1 MWGICGVC
9 TLALTVARTSSH
21 YDRFAISVSKVFAP
35 VRPRVARWEHKRPR
49 LFTLEALW
57 RLPPGWVKCCHR
69 CLAGN
74 TETPGCCEVDQV
86 LLHLVVPLCCAEV
99 EDCHH
104 IVEVTWKTLQNYR
117 CEESIWDYFPRFSQ
131 IQFEPFCFGEVVS
144 HLLPWCHLETS
155 ELGHQWL
162 NTRPFSWLVELRQSC
177 PGCSLIRRVPS
188 DEVDACLVKA
198 LNQFAPHHL
207 L

>member
-1 MWGICGVC
+1 MS
-9 TLALTVARTSSH
+9 LLTTVEAS
-21 YDRFAISVSKVFAP
+21 
-35 VRPRVARWEHKRPR
+35 PR
-49 LFTLEALW
+49 LPNVAVLSSVPHLSTLEALW

-74 TETPGCCEVDQV
+74 IETPGCCEVDQV

-104 IVEVTWKTLQNYR
+104 TVEVTWKTLENHR
-117 CEESIWDYFPRFSQ
+117 CEESIWDHFPRFSQ

-155 ELGHQWL
+155 ELCHQWL
-162 NTRPFSWLVELRQSC
+162 NTRAFSWFVELRQSW
-177 PGCSLIRRVPS
+177 PGCSPIRLVPS
-188 DEVDACLVKA
+188 DCTMSQIITDCKMYRSIFKVS
-198 LNQFAPHHL
+198 FF
-207 L
+207 